1 MGLTVET
8 RQERETAI
16 ACLVGEIDGKTAP
29 EAERTLQP
37 LVEGAERIVLEMGG
51 VTFCSSAGLR
61 TLLLLYRIATARE
74 AGIALVGLSEEIR
87 DTMSM
92 TGFLDFFVVTDTLD
106 EAFAALGV
114 EC

>member
-8 RQERETAI
+8 RLENSAAVAR
-16 ACLVGEIDGKTAP
+16 LVGEIDGKTAP

-37 LVEGAERIVLEMGG
+37 LVESAERIVLEMEG

-61 TLLLLYRIATARE
+61 TLLLLYRLATARE

-92 TGFLDFFVVTDTLD
+92 TGFLDFFVVAETLD
-106 EAFAALGV
+106 EAYMELGV
-114 EC
+114 ER